1 MGKVC
6 LPSYDEIWSYED
18 KINSQYVYEWHNLPS
33 VPTFISNSKDEAL
46 KHISKRGYPFIS
58 KITTGSSSLG
68 VEVVK
73 SKKQAKR
80 LINKVFGW
88 NGRKTYF
95 PYERQKNYVYFQD
108 FIEGSCF
115 DLRVIVVGEKLFGY
129 YRYPKKGDFK
139 ASGSRITE
147 KKEILKVALDIAYLS
162 KQIFKSNF
170 LATDLLLDKQTN
182 KFFIIESSIFI
193 GVDTCKQF
201 ALKGTPGFYQ
211 RTEKDEYVFKEGKFW
226 VQELTIKEVIENN
239 FSS

>member
-18 KINSQYVYEWHNLPS
+18 KINAQYVYEWHGLPS
-33 VPTFISNSKDEAL
+33 IPTFITNSKEEAL
-46 KHISKRGYPFIS
+46 THINKRIYPFIS

-80 LINKVFGW
+80 LINKVFGS

-108 FIEGSCF
+108 FIKGSSF
-115 DLRVIVVGEKLFGY
+115 DLRVIVVGEKLLGY

-139 ASGSRITE
+139 ASGSGILE
-147 KKEILKVALDIAYLS
+147 KKAIPKEALDIAYS
-162 KQIFKSNF
+162 AKQKFKSNF
-170 LATDLLLDKQTN
+170 LATDLLFDKKTDR
-182 KFFIIESSIFI
+182 FLIIESSIFV
-193 GVDTCKQF
+193 GVDTSEQ
-201 ALKGTPGFYQ
+201 LVVDGIPGYYQ
-211 RTEKDEYVFKEGKFW
+211 RTPEGEYVLKEGRFW
-226 VQELTIKEVIENN
+226 VQELTLKEVIEKK
-239 FSS
+239 FC